1 MNTIAEAISRVRNN
15 IKAVDSDSFIT
26 DRLIYSSILKYA
38 KLYIKRQDNQTTRG
52 KFNSLFTRL
61 GCVELI
67 EVDKIEACCDIRS
80 GAIIKRTKDKLPG
93 IMEGASGPLLRSVM
107 SLDTSVEAFR
117 TSPQLYTAMQKTS
130 GFKYNKNKY
139 YWILD
144 GYIYLPD
151 VEWESIAVDGIFE
164 DSLDL
169 FRCENKCQSVQDQV
183 FAIPPELFA
192 EIESQVVNDFMK
204 SMQINNDPNPGDKQS
219 LLRS

>member
-38 KLYIKRQDNQTTRG
+38 KLYIKRQDTQSTRA

-107 SLDTSVEAFR
+107 SIDTSVESYR
-117 TSPQLYTAMQKTS
+117 SSPQLYTAMQKTS

-139 YWILD
+139 YWVLD

-151 VEWESIAVDGIFE
+151 VEWEAIAVDGIFE

-169 FRCENKCQSVQDQV
+169 FKCDNKCKAVQDQV
-183 FAIPPELFA
+183 FSIPPELFA

>member
-15 IKAVDSDSFIT
+15 IKAVDTDSFIT

-38 KLYIKRQDNQTTRG
+38 KMYIKAQDNQTTRG

-80 GAIIKRTKDKLPG
+80 GATIKRTKDKLPG
-93 IMEGASGPLLRSVM
+93 IMEGGSGPLLRSVM

-151 VEWESIAVDGIFE
+151 VQWDSVAVDGIFE

-169 FRCENKCQSVQDQV
+169 FKCENKCKAVQDQV

-192 EIESQVVNDFMK
+192 QIEQQVVNDFIR
-204 SMQINNDPNPGDKQS
+204 SMQINNDTAPGDKQS
-219 LLRS
+219 TLRS

>member
-38 KLYIKRQDNQTTRG
+38 KLYIKRQDTQSTRG

-107 SLDTSVEAFR
+107 SIDTSVESYR
-117 TSPQLYTAMQKTS
+117 SSPQLYTAMQKTS

-139 YWILD
+139 YWVLD

-151 VEWESIAVDGIFE
+151 VEWEAVAVDGIFE

-169 FRCENKCQSVQDQV
+169 FRCDNKCKAVQDQV
-183 FAIPPELFA
+183 FSIPPELFA

>member
-15 IKAVDSDSFIT
+15 IKAVDADSFIT

-80 GAIIKRTKDKLPG
+80 GAIIKRTKEKLPG

-107 SLDTSVEAFR
+107 SIDTSVEAFR

-169 FRCENKCQSVQDQV
+169 FKCDNKCKAVQDQV